1 MIRKKNDPTVF
12 ISHIV
17 FILLSL
23 STVIPL
29 ILLIV
34 ISFTS
39 QQSIVDLGYTF
50 FPNKFDLSGYKYL
63 LDNGR
68 ILLHSYKTTIIV
80 TVVGTLLGTTVM
92 TMLAYT
98 LSRPNYK
105 YRTIVSF
112 FIFIPM
118 MFHAGIVPS
127 YIVNTTVYGLKDNIL
142 VLILPSLVSC
152 WNVVLLRTFFQ
163 DLPYEVI
170 ESGVIDG
177 ANEFTIF
184 YKLAV
189 PMAKSGIVTIALL
202 TMLSFWNQWTP
213 SMIYITKA
221 ENQTL
226 QYYLYRLVSSSE
238 LLREEALQMGLSLKD
253 IPSDIVKYCAAIVVM
268 GPTLMVFPFFQKY
281 FVRGLNSG
289 AVKG

>member
-23 STVIPL
+23 STIVPL
-29 ILLIV
+29 ILLIM
-34 ISFTS
+34 ISVTS
-39 QQSIVDLGYTF
+39 QQSILEVGYSF
-50 FPNKFDLSGYKYL
+50 FPKYFDLSGYKYL
-63 LDNGR
+63 LDGGR

-80 TVVGTLLGTTVM
+80 TVVGTILGTSVM

-105 YRTIVSF
+105 YRTLISL

-118 MFHAGIVPS
+118 IFHAGIVPS
-127 YIVNTTVYGLKDNIL
+127 YIVNVSVYNLKDNIL

-177 ANEFTIF
+177 ANEFVIF

-213 SMIYITKA
+213 SMIYISKA
-221 ENQTL
+221 ENQML
-226 QYYLYRLVSSSE
+226 QYYLYRLIANTE
-238 LLREEALQMGLSLKD
+238 LLKEEAMSMGLSLSE
-253 IPSDIVKYCAAIVVM
+253 IPSDIIKYCAAIAVM

>member
-80 TVVGTLLGTTVM
+80 TVVGTLLGTAVM

-98 LSRPNYK
+98 LSRPNYR

-226 QYYLYRLVSSSE
+226 QYYLYRLVSSTE

-281 FVRGLNSG
+281 FVRGMNSG

>member
-39 QQSIVDLGYTF
+39 QQSIFEIGYSF
-50 FPNKFDLSGYKYL
+50 FPNQGDLTGYKYL
-63 LDNGR
+63 LDGGR
-68 ILLHSYKTTIIV
+68 TLVGSYKTTIIV
-80 TVVGTLLGTTVM
+80 TVVGTILGTAVM

-98 LSRPNYK
+98 LSRPNYR

-127 YIVNTTVYGLKDNIL
+127 YIVNTSVYNLKDNIL

-202 TMLSFWNQWTP
+202 TMLGFWNQWTP

-221 ENQTL
+221 SNQTL
-226 QYYLYRLVSSSE
+226 QYYVYRMITSTE
-238 LLREEALQMGLSLKD
+238 ILREEAMALGLSMNE
-253 IPSDIVKYCAAIVVM
+253 IPSDIVKYCAAVVVM
-268 GPTLMVFPFFQKY
+268 GPTLLVFPFFQKY